1 MAGVNKV
8 ILIGN
13 LGADPET
20 RQTQS
25 GPVCNLRV
33 ATTERW
39 VGQDGQKQERTEWH
53 TVVVWG
59 RQAENCQRYLAKGRP
74 VYVEGSLQSR
84 TYTDNEGKER
94 RVWDVRAQ
102 TVQFLGGAGGDAGA
116 DAGAGGGG
124 GGGWGGGGGG
134 GAPSGGGGGG
144 GWGGNQGGGGGGA
157 APGGGGQRSGGQG
170 GGGGGG
176 NRGGGGGGGWGNQG
190 GGTPGGGG
198 GGGGFDG
205 GPGFDDDDPIPF

>member
-59 RQAENCQRYLAKGRP
+59 RLAENCQQYLAKGRP

-84 TYTDNEGKER
+84 TYTDQEGKER

-102 TVQFLGGAGGDAGA
+102 TVQFLGDGRAEGGERPQGGASRQGA
-116 DAGAGGGG
+116 DTRNTPQN
-124 GGGWGGGGGG
+124 GGGWGDTRNQ
-134 GAPSGGGGGG
+134 GG
-144 GWGGNQGGGGGGA
+144 GWGSASSQGGGGGGSA
-157 APGGGGQRSGGQG
+157 
-170 GGGGGG
+170 
-176 NRGGGGGGGWGNQG
+176 
-190 GGTPGGGG
+190 
-198 GGGGFDG
+198 
-205 GPGFDDDDPIPF
+205 FDDDDPIPF